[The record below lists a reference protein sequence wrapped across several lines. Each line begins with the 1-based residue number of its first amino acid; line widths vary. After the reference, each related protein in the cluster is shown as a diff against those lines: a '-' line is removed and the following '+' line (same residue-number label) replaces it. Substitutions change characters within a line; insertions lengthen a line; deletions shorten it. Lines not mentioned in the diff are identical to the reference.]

1 MCRILCVNLGVLH
14 TKYKHSSVIQLL
26 CLISFTVVSNPV
38 CKPWS
43 DTQFYEDQ
51 PTEVTCE
58 VTAQGEHI
66 PQVKAKHSTALH
78 STRRTYTHSTVQQR
92 TGRTKKDN

>member
-1 MCRILCVNLGVLH
+1 MIHSVYLNSVLYA
-14 TKYKHSSVIQLL
+14 KDMPYSVIQLL

-66 PQVKAKHSTALH
+66 PQVKAQHSIAQHYTA
-78 STRRTYTHSTVQQR
+78 QE
-92 TGRTKKDN
+92 